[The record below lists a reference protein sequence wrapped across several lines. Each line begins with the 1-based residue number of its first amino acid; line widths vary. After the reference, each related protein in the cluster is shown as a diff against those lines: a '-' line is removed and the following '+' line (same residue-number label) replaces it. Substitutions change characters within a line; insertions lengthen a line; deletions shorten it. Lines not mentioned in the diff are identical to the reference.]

1 MFVHM
6 ILMTMLE
13 FLPVSHVIMPF
24 ISLGQRV
31 LITIT
36 RRGLREYLA
45 LDLTPSLL
53 DGALL
58 SRWSRSVLMDGRAH

>member
-24 ISLGQRV
+24 VSLGLRV

-36 RRGLREYLA
+36 RRWLREYLA